1 MVSYNLETASHT
13 NTFYSYIRIS
23 FDIYAVSI
31 GSHCLVSYATCKY
44 LLQSFFSNL
53 MQSFHFSGC
62 IQSETL
68 LMLYALAAAMN
79 NLCSFHWLNS
89 LVLVFDIVTFLSM

>member
-44 LLQSFFSNL
+44 LLQSFSNL
-53 MQSFHFSGC
+53 MQSFHFSDC

-68 LMLYALAAAMN
+68 LMLYASAAAMN
-79 NLCSFHWLNS
+79 NLWSFHWLNS
-89 LVLVFDIVTFLSM
+89 LVLVFDRVTFLSM